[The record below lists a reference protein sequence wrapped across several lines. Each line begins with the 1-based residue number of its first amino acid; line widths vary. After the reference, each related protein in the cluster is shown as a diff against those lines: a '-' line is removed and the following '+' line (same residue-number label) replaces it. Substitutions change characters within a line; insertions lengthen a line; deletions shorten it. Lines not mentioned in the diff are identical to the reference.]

1 MYPRRGGN
9 SDRKRP
15 SSNVMH
21 NPDRSRAPLQPPPV
35 ILQFPLARIRFLSG
49 CATRPRYVPRNV
61 HVHAVIII
69 IIREIRNSCPFSSPV
84 VRTERKK
91 ERKKRARGIGYV
103 QSVLRFVIENGRRI
117 DFSNNLIRDFDDF
130 SGRNFFFLLFVVF
143 EWRFEGYR
151 N

>member
-15 SSNVMH
+15 SSNMMH

-69 IIREIRNSCPFSSPV
+69 IIREIRNSYPSSSPV
-84 VRTERKK
+84 VRTGRKK
-91 ERKKRARGIGYV
+91 ERKKRASGMYN
-103 QSVLRFVIENGRRI
+103 RFYGSVIENGRRI

-130 SGRNFFFLLFVVF
+130 SGRNFFFLLFVLF
-143 EWRFEGYR
+143 EWRS
-151 N
+151 

>member
-21 NPDRSRAPLQPPPV
+21 NPDRSRAPLQPPPPV

-49 CATRPRYVPRNV
+49 CATRPRDVPRNV

-69 IIREIRNSCPFSSPV
+69 IIREIRNSYPSSSPV
-84 VRTERKK
+84 VRTGRKK
-91 ERKKRARGIGYV
+91 ERKKRASVMYNRFYGSLSKMEGGLSSRRIWFGILTIF
-103 QSVLRFVIENGRRI
+103 QEEIFFFVICC
-117 DFSNNLIRDFDDF
+117 IRMAI
-130 SGRNFFFLLFVVF
+130 LKI
-143 EWRFEGYR
+143 
-151 N
+151 